1 MVGFGGYLH
10 KLATSNRYLNK
21 VRVVVVVV
29 VVVVV
34 LVVLVVKSVVSQLV
48 EIVARI
54 RGPSHP

>member
-21 VRVVVVVV
+21 VRVMVVVV
-29 VVVVV
+29 
-34 LVVLVVKSVVSQLV
+34 VVLVVKSVVSQLV